1 MKRNWRREMPNIQFK
16 THPISATAHRGMVG
30 IFITANYYYPPIGRS
45 ADYCRCLPRASTHQN
60 HNLRSQR
67 ALLPSSALPPPTGT
81 QRVRR
86 YLQRGH
92 HFEVRGM
99 ECSMIVYNKR
109 RQKNVRI
116 GERSQ
121 RASNF
126 IPIQYL
132 QRETFDLPSPQTA
145 RGRRCCNSIR
155 HSERQHCCWSL
166 FHSQSIANE
175 IGSYEMNANLYG
187 SMVIRSEAL
196 SSLYSILSS
205 LDPP

>member
-1 MKRNWRREMPNIQFK
+1 MPFGVYRVQHTKKREGMKRNWRREMPNIQFK

-67 ALLPSSALPPPTGT
+67 ALLPSSARPPPTGT

-116 GERSQ
+116 GKRSQ
-121 RASNF
+121 RGSNF

-132 QRETFDLPSPQTA
+132 QRETFDLPSPQTTRVVVVA
-145 RGRRCCNSIR
+145 IQLDIPKDNIVAG
-155 HSERQHCCWSL
+155 
-166 FHSQSIANE
+166 A
-175 IGSYEMNANLYG
+175 
-187 SMVIRSEAL
+187 
-196 SSLYSILSS
+196 SSTPSR
-205 LDPP
+205 